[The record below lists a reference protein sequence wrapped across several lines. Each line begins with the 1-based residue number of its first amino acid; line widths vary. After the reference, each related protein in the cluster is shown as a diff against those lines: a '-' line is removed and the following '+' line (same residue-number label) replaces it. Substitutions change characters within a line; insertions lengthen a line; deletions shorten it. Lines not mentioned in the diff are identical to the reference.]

1 MDSLNNDNIDPI
13 NTDSATSRSA
23 NTVTDL
29 GETRDRNVRD
39 IDLGDTRDAREG
51 DANRDPISGA
61 PGAHPVGTG
70 VGAAGG
76 AAAGAAIGAVGGPV
90 GALVGGAIGA
100 VAGGLAGKGAA
111 EAINPTVE
119 DEYWRENYSTRPY
132 ATADRGYEYY
142 QPAYRYGWESRAK
155 HAGKEWDSVAGDLQK
170 GWDKARGASK
180 MEWNE
185 ARSAVSDAWHRPAG
199 GLSSN
204 LMSDGGL

>member
-13 NTDSATSRSA
+13 NTDSVTSRSA
-23 NTVTDL
+23 NAASNL
-29 GETRDRNVRD
+29 GEPRDRNVTDVEVDSDVRQ
-39 IDLGDTRDAREG
+39 G

-90 GALVGGAIGA
+90 GVLVGGAIGA

-155 HAGKEWDSVAGDLQK
+155 YNDRDFNDVAPDLEK
-170 GWDKARGASK
+170 NWHSARGNSK
-180 MEWNE
+180 MEWSE
-185 ARSAVSDAWHRPAG
+185 ARTPVSEAWHRPLG

-204 LMSDGGL
+204 LMSDSGL

>member
-13 NTDSATSRSA
+13 NTDSVSSRSVNAATSGA
-23 NTVTDL
+23 NADDV
-29 GETRDRNVRD
+29 
-39 IDLGDTRDAREG
+39 REG

-119 DEYWRENYSTRPY
+119 DAYWRENYSTRPY

-155 HAGKEWDSVAGDLQK
+155 HGNKDFDSVAGDLQK
-170 GWDKARGASK
+170 GWDKARGSSP
-180 MEWNE
+180 MEWGE
-185 ARSAVSDAWHRPAG
+185 ARTAVSDAWHRPSG
-199 GLSSN
+199 GFSSN
-204 LMSDGGL
+204 LMSDAGL

>member
-13 NTDSATSRSA
+13 NTDTTASRSA
-23 NTVTDL
+23 NAATNR
-29 GETRDRNVRD
+29 GEIRDRNVRD
-39 IDLGDTRDAREG
+39 IDGAREG

-119 DEYWRENYSTRPY
+119 DQYWRENYSARPY

-155 HAGKEWDSVAGDLQK
+155 HGNKDFDAVANDLQQ
-170 GWDKARGASK
+170 GWGKARGSSK

-185 ARSAVSDAWHRPAG
+185 ARGAVSDAWHRPSG

-204 LMSDGGL
+204 LESDSGL

>member
-1 MDSLNNDNIDPI
+1 MDNLDNDNRTNENIAAGK
-13 NTDSATSRSA
+13 N
-23 NTVTDL
+23 
-29 GETRDRNVRD
+29 
-39 IDLGDTRDAREG
+39 

-61 PGAHPVGTG
+61 PGAHPIGTG
-70 VGAAGG
+70 LGASGG

-111 EAINPTVE
+111 EAINPTIE
-119 DEYWRENYSTRPY
+119 DEFWRNNYSKRPY
-132 ATADRGYEYY
+132 AAADRGYEYY
-142 QPAYRYGWESRAK
+142 QPAYKYGWESRAK
-155 HAGKEWDSVAGDLQK
+155 HGGKEWDAVASDLQK
-170 GWDKARGASK
+170 GWDKARGSSK

-185 ARSAVSDAWHRPAG
+185 ARTPVSEAWHRPSG

>member
-13 NTDSATSRSA
+13 NTDNVTSRSA
-23 NTVTDL
+23 NAASSA
-29 GETRDRNVRD
+29 GEFRDRNVTDVDVSDVRK
-39 IDLGDTRDAREG
+39 G

-119 DEYWRENYSTRPY
+119 DAYWRENYSTRPY

-155 HAGKEWDSVAGDLQK
+155 FSGKNFDDVAPDLQK
-170 GWDKARGASK
+170 NWTSARGSSK
-180 MEWNE
+180 MEWSE
-185 ARSAVSDAWHRPAG
+185 ARSAISDAWHRPAG